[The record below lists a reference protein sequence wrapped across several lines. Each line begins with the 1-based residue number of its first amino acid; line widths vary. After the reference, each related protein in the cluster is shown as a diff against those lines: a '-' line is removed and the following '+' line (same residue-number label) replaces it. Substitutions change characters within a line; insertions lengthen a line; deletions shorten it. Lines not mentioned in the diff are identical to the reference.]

1 LRPQN
6 SNMEKTDLQKIISVS
21 GKPGL
26 FKLTGGGKTA
36 VVGESLVDGKK
47 HPIHNTQKVSS
58 LGDISMFT
66 DEEDVPLRKVLE
78 NMKGIYEGGPAPEGK
93 SDSKVLRDAMDKIL
107 PGYARERVY
116 DSDLKKLFT
125 WYNLLQQNNMLEF
138 VVDAEESEESKEP
151 EELA

>member
-1 LRPQN
+1 
-6 SNMEKTDLQKIISVS
+6 MEKTDLQKIISVS

-36 VVGESLVDGKK
+36 VVGESLLDGKK
-47 HPIHNTQKVSS
+47 HPIHNSQKVSS

-78 NMKGIYEGGPAPEGK
+78 NMKGIYEGGPAPDGK
-93 SDSKVLRDAMDKIL
+93 SESKVLRDAMDKIL

-125 WYNLLQQNNMLEF
+125 WYNLLQKNDMLEF
-138 VVDAEESEESKEP
+138 ASDEETSEN
-151 EELA
+151 A